1 MSQDRGDDVMSPP
14 QLNVLLERDPYL
26 KPFEKEIRRR
36 YGEFTKLLHSIN
48 EHEGGL
54 DHFSRGYE
62 RFGLHVQPDGSISCL
77 EWCPAA
83 EALYLKGEFN
93 NWQLAEFQRQPFGK
107 WQLILPG
114 RAGQPPISHLSQ
126 VKLVVK
132 TKDGQF
138 VDRLS
143 PWATYVKPPPT
154 KDQGIAYNQ
163 HFWNPPASER
173 YQFKHCRPRRPASLR
188 IYECHV
194 GIATPEGRVGQYG
207 EFARD
212 VLPRIAKLGYNA
224 IQLMAIMEHVY
235 YASFGY
241 QVTSFFAASS
251 RYGTPEE
258 LKQLI
263 DAAHALGIYV
273 LLDVVHSHASKNVL
287 DGLNEFDGTDSCYFH
302 GGARGVHSLWDSR
315 LFNYSSW
322 EVLRFLLSNLRWY
335 MEEYQFDGFRFD
347 GVTSMLYHSRGIAQ
361 GFSGDYSEYFGLGT
375 DTESLVYLMLANHMT
390 HTLYPESTTV
400 AEDVSG
406 MPALCC
412 PVEMGGTGFD
422 YRLGMAIPDKWIE
435 MLKEYSDENW
445 NIGNLVHTLTNR
457 RWLEKTIAYAESHD
471 QALVGDKTIAFWLMD
486 KEMYTHMSTLSPPSL
501 VIDRGIQL
509 HKMIRLLTHSL
520 GGEAYLNFSG
530 NEFGHPEWLDFPRI
544 GNNDSYHYA
553 RRQYNLVDDQLLRYR
568 MLNDFDAAMNHL
580 EEKYG
585 WLHSDPFS
593 TGRVTDPTDLHWPV
607 YAQAYVSC
615 KHEDDKVIVH
625 DRAGLVFAFN
635 FHASKSFTGYKVGVD
650 QPGCYRVVLDT
661 DREEFG
667 GHNRVDPEAKYHT
680 MNEGFNGRRYS
691 MLVYLPSRA
700 ALVYARCD

>member
-1 MSQDRGDDVMSPP
+1 MSQASGDCSSSPP
-14 QLNVLLERDPYL
+14 QLNLLLERDPYL
-26 KPFEKEIRRR
+26 KLHEGEIKRR
-36 YGEFTKLLHSIN
+36 YAEFSKLLAGIN

-54 DHFSRGYE
+54 DHFSRSYE
-62 RFGLHVQPDGSISCL
+62 RFGMHVDRDGSVTCL

-93 NWQLAEFQRQPFGK
+93 NWQLAEFQRLPFGK
-107 WQLILPG
+107 WQLTLP
-114 RAGQPPISHLSQ
+114 AKNAMPPIAHLSQ
-126 VKLVVK
+126 VKLVIK
-132 TKDGQF
+132 TKSGEF

-154 KDQGIAYNQ
+154 KDLGIAYNQ
-163 HFWNPPASER
+163 HLWNPPIKER
-173 YQFKHCRPRRPASLR
+173 YQFQHARPRRPASLR

-194 GIATPEGRVGQYG
+194 GIGTAEPRVGQYT
-207 EFARD
+207 EFARN
-212 VLPRIAKLGYNA
+212 VLPRVAKLGYNA
-224 IQLMAIMEHVY
+224 IQLMAVMEHVY

-263 DAAHALGIYV
+263 DTAHGLGIYV

-287 DGLNEFDGTDSCYFH
+287 DGLNEFDGSDSCFFH
-302 GGARGVHSLWDSR
+302 GGSRGVHSLWDSR

-335 MEEYQFDGFRFD
+335 MEEYRFDGFRFD
-347 GVTSMLYHSRGIAQ
+347 GVSSMLYHSHGIGQ
-361 GFSGDYSEYFGLGT
+361 GFSGDYNEYFGLGT
-375 DTESLVYLMLANHMT
+375 DTESLVYLMLACYMT
-390 HTLYPESTTV
+390 HKFYPESTTI

-412 PVEMGGTGFD
+412 PVEQGGTGFD

-435 MLKEYSDENW
+435 LLKEHPDENW
-445 NIGNLVHTLTNR
+445 DMGNLVFTLTNR
-457 RWLEKTIAYAESHD
+457 RWMEKTIAYAESHD

-486 KEMYTHMSTLSPPSL
+486 KEMYTNMSVTSPPN
-501 VIDRGIQL
+501 VIIDRGIQL

-520 GGEAYLNFSG
+520 GGEAYLNFMG

-553 RRQYNLVDDQLLRYR
+553 RRQWHLVDDTMLRYR

-580 EEKYG
+580 EARLG
-585 WLHSDPFS
+585 WLHADP
-593 TGRVTDPTDLHWPV
+593 
-607 YAQAYVSC
+607 AYVSC
-615 KHEDDKVIVH
+615 KHQDDKVVVH
-625 DRAGLVFAFN
+625 DRAGVVFAFN
-635 FHASKSFTGYKVGVD
+635 FHTSKSFTGYKVGVD
-650 QPGCYRVVLDT
+650 VPGCYQIVLDT
-661 DREEFG
+661 DRAEFG
-667 GHNRVDPEAKYHT
+667 GHNRVDPSTKFFT
-680 MNEGFNGRRYS
+680 LDEGYCGRRHS

-700 ALVYARCD
+700 ALVFARCD